1 MKISL
6 FRLLLTACYLL
17 AGQVGF
23 GQDLSKIQINIHL
36 KNSTL
41 KKAFHEMEGLSA
53 ISFTYKTDDITGYK
67 NINLQKD
74 NVTLTA
80 LLDELLKNTDLRY
93 EQVNANIIIK
103 KKKEAIAPSGSF
115 WESSG
120 SGNRD
125 SVRGKVVDEKGEALV
140 GVTVNVK
147 GQPRATLTDIYG
159 EFLLLVPD
167 KKIVL
172 SFSYVGHA
180 GRMIDLAKEEPSL
193 VVLKTGASYMRE
205 VVVTAL
211 GISKDAKKL
220 GYSVTTIGG
229 DQLNKARETNVAL
242 SLAGQ
247 VAGLNV
253 HGTSGGPGG
262 SARIL
267 LRGMPSM
274 NSGGSP
280 LFVINGVPIDNTQR
294 GSAGEWGGSD
304 NGDGIGNI
312 NPDDIET
319 VTVLKGQAASA
330 LYGTRATNGVIMI
343 TTKTGKKGDFT
354 VEFNT
359 NAAWDK
365 AVNSTDYQ
373 YVYGQGQNGIKPG
386 NATEARNTAR
396 LAWGAKMDG
405 ASVIQYN
412 GNSYPYSPYKKNI
425 ADFYQIGP
433 TFTNT
438 VALSSGG
445 DRGTFRLSLSN
456 LDNSSIVRNSGLNRK
471 TINLNVTQKVT
482 DNLSATVIANYI
494 DEQDKNRAQLSD
506 GPGNPNNG
514 LFLAPNISENILKPG
529 YDSKG
534 NEIVFSD
541 DNYVTNPWFAVN
553 KFINNTGRKR
563 LIAALS
569 AKYNFT
575 DWLYAQGRI
584 GYDLENDRIFQVTPT
599 GTNFTFNQAG
609 QSGQLNG
616 LTNLQTSEL
625 NLEGLIGA
633 SRHLT
638 KDLKLDATL
647 GVNSRKNGYEYV
659 EIFGSQFVIPYL
671 YTPSNV
677 VTYGRYYYY
686 YQKQVNSGYYTLDFN
701 YKDFLFLTTTGRY
714 DAYSTLLDNNRTIFT
729 PSVSTGFIFT
739 RFLHSDVLNYG
750 KLRAAYA
757 QTSGE
762 PIGGPNKTQSG
773 AYQTSLYYGV
783 GNAINGVPVGL
794 LNGSGG
800 TINNLPS
807 LPNLFLKPFVLAEI
821 EFGTELKFFNSRLG
835 LDVAYFSRKTKHEIQ
850 SAPLSMATGYASTF
864 VGTGST
870 WNRGL
875 EIELTGT
882 PVNTNQFSW
891 NITFNLTDVKN
902 KILQTDEAGNNVT
915 LGTYRPLNA
924 NTAFV
929 KGLAG
934 PQIMA
939 HDYTYETKGNDITNG
954 SKGNIIVDASG
965 LPIQGGLIPMGNVL
979 PTVYGGWKNDFSYKD
994 FTLSFLIDYNYG
1006 NKILSA
1012 TSYYTIYRG
1021 LNKLTLAGRSTGIT
1035 TGVTAGGDINTV
1047 AADAE
1052 DYYQRLSG
1060 ISRLNVLNGDY
1071 IKLRQVTIGYTL
1083 SEKALMRVP
1092 VFRTIE
1098 LSLVGRNL
1106 LTLMKHSDNID
1117 PEAAFS
1123 SNVMYA
1129 GIEGTSLPSARTFG
1143 INANFKFKSAPA
1155 SKPTVY

>member
-6 FRLLLTACYLL
+6 LPLLLTAGYLL
-17 AGQVGF
+17 AGQVSN
-23 GQDLSKIQINIHL
+23 GQDLRKIQISIHL

-41 KKAFHEMEGLSA
+41 KKALHEMEGLSA

-74 NVTLTA
+74 RVPLSE
-80 LLDELLKNTDLRY
+80 LLDELLKNTDLQY
-93 EQVNANIIIK
+93 EQVNANVIIK
-103 KKKEAIAPSGSF
+103 KKKDPTASAGSS
-115 WESSG
+115 WDLAGTG
-120 SGNRD
+120 SRD
-125 SVRGKVVDEKGEALV
+125 TIRGKVVDEKGEALI
-140 GVTVNVK
+140 GVTVSVK
-147 GQPRATLTDIYG
+147 GQPRATLTDVYG
-159 EFLLLVPD
+159 EFMLALPNKRMLLN
-167 KKIVL
+167 
-172 SFSYVGHA
+172 FSYVGHA
-180 GRMIDLAKEEPSL
+180 TRTIDLEKEDATL
-193 VVLKTGASYMRE
+193 IILKAGVSNMRE

-211 GISKDAKKL
+211 GISKDAKRL

-229 DQLNKARETNVAL
+229 DQLNRARETNVAL

-280 LFVINGVPIDNTQR
+280 LFVINGVPMDNTQR

-343 TTKTGKKGDFT
+343 TTKTGKKGDFG
-354 VEFNT
+354 VEYNT
-359 NAAWDK
+359 NSVWDK
-365 AVNSTDYQ
+365 AINSTDYQ
-373 YVYGQGQNGIKPG
+373 YVYGQGQNGFKPA
-386 NATEARNTAR
+386 NSTEARNTAR
-396 LAWGAKMDG
+396 LAWGARMDG
-405 ASVIQYN
+405 TSAIQFD
-412 GNSYPYSPYKKNI
+412 GNSYPYSPYTKNI
-425 ADFYQIGP
+425 ANFYRVGP
-433 TFTNT
+433 SFTNT
-438 VALSSGG
+438 VAVSNGG
-445 DRGTFRLSLSN
+445 DKGNFRLSLSN

-471 TINLNVTQKVT
+471 TINLNVTQKIT
-482 DNLSATVIANYI
+482 DKLSATVVANYI

-514 LFLAPNISENILKPG
+514 LFLAPNINENILKPG

-541 DNYVTNPWFAVN
+541 DSYVTNPWFAVN

-563 LIAALS
+563 MIAAIS

-575 DWLYAQGRI
+575 DWLYALGRG
-584 GYDLENDRIFQVTPT
+584 GYDQENDQIFQVTPT
-599 GTNFTFNQAG
+599 GTNFSFNSTG
-609 QSGQLNG
+609 QSGQLNQ
-616 LTNLQTSEL
+616 LTNLQTFEL
-625 NLEGLIGA
+625 NLDGLIGVA
-633 SRHLT
+633 HHLT
-638 KDLKLDATL
+638 EDLRLDATL
-647 GVNSRKNGYEYV
+647 GFNSRKNGYDYV
-659 EIFGSQFVIPYL
+659 EIYGSQFIIPYL
-671 YTPSNV
+671 YTPANTL
-677 VTYGRYYYY
+677 TYGRYYYY

-714 DAYSTLLDNNRTIFT
+714 DAYSTLLDHNRTIFT
-729 PSVSTGFIFT
+729 PSVSAGFVFS

-762 PIGGPNKTQSG
+762 PIGGPNNTQSG

-783 GNAINGVPVGL
+783 GNAINGISVGL
-794 LNGSGG
+794 LNGSNGSV
-800 TINNLPS
+800 NNLPS

-835 LDVAYFSRKTKHEIQ
+835 LDLAYFSRKTHHEIQ
-850 SAPLSMATGYASTF
+850 SSPLSEATGYSSTY

-882 PVNTNQFSW
+882 PVNTTRFSW
-891 NITFNLTDVKN
+891 NISLNSTNVTN
-902 KILQTDEAGNNVT
+902 KILKTDEAGNNVT

-934 PQIMA
+934 PQILA
-939 HDYTYETKGNDITNG
+939 YDYTYDA
-954 SKGNIIVDASG
+954 KGNIVVDASG
-965 LPIQGGLIPMGNVL
+965 LPIQGRLIPVGNVL
-979 PTVYGGWKNDFSYKD
+979 PTFYGGLKNEFSYKD
-994 FTLSFLIDYNYG
+994 ITLSFLIDYNYG

-1021 LNKLTLAGRSTGIT
+1021 LNKLTLAGRETGIT
-1035 TGVTAGGDINTV
+1035 TGVTAGGAPNTV
-1047 AADAE
+1047 TADAE
-1052 DYYQRLSG
+1052 DYYQRLAS
-1060 ISRLNVLNGDY
+1060 ISKLNVLNGDY
-1071 IKLRQVTIGYTL
+1071 IKLRQVTLGYTL
-1083 SEKALMRVP
+1083 SEKALAHVP
-1092 VFRTIE
+1092 VFRSIE
-1098 LSLVGRNL
+1098 VSLVARNL

-1123 SNVMYA
+1123 SNVKYA

-1143 INANFKFKSAPA
+1143 INANFKFKSGSA
-1155 SKPTVY
+1155 SPRH

>member
-6 FRLLLTACYLL
+6 FPLLLTACSLL
-17 AGQVGF
+17 AGQGIYS
-23 GQDLSKIQINIHL
+23 QDLSKIQVSIHL
-36 KNSTL
+36 KNATL
-41 KKAFHEMEGLSA
+41 KKALHEMEGLAA
-53 ISFTYKTDDITGYK
+53 ISFTYKTDDIASYK

-74 NVTLTA
+74 QITLSD
-80 LLDELLKNTDLRY
+80 LLDELLKNTDLQY
-93 EQVNANIIIK
+93 EQVNTNVIIK
-103 KKKEAIAPSGSF
+103 KKKEATASTGASR
-115 WESSG
+115 EG
-120 SGNRD
+120 VGTGNRD
-125 SVRGKVVDEKGEALV
+125 TLRGKVVDEKGEVLV
-140 GVTVNVK
+140 GVTVSVK
-147 GQPRATLTDIYG
+147 GQPRATRTDIYG
-159 EFLLLVPD
+159 EFMIPLPNKRISLV
-167 KKIVL
+167 
-172 SFSYVGHA
+172 FSYVGHA
-180 GRMIDLAKEEPSL
+180 ERTIDVEKEDATL
-193 VVLKTGASYMRE
+193 VVLKTGVSNLRE

-211 GISKDAKKL
+211 GISKDSKKL
-220 GYSVTTIGG
+220 GYSVTTIGE
-229 DQLNKARETNVAL
+229 DQLNRARETNVAL

-280 LFVINGVPIDNTQR
+280 LFVINGVPMDNTQR
-294 GSAGEWGGSD
+294 GAAGEWGGSD

-319 VTVLKGQAASA
+319 MTVLKGQAASA

-343 TTKTGKKGDFT
+343 TSKTGKKGDFT
-354 VEFNT
+354 VEYNT
-359 NAAWDK
+359 NAAWDR
-365 AVNSTDYQ
+365 AINSTDYQ
-373 YVYGQGQNGIKPG
+373 YEYGQGQNGVRPG
-386 NATEARNTAR
+386 NTTEARNTSR

-405 ASVIQYN
+405 LPTIQYD
-412 GNSYPYSPYKKNI
+412 GNSYAYSPYKNNI
-425 ADFYQIGP
+425 ANFYRVGP
-433 TFTNT
+433 SLTNT
-438 VALSSGG
+438 VAVSSGG
-445 DRGTFRLSLSN
+445 DQGTFRLSLSN
-456 LDNSSIVRNSGLNRK
+456 LDNSSIVRNGGLNRK
-471 TINLNVTQKVT
+471 TINLNVSQKIT
-482 DNLSATVIANYI
+482 DKLSATVVANYI

-514 LFLAPNISENILKPG
+514 LFLAPNINENILRPG
-529 YDSKG
+529 YDSQG
-534 NEIVFSD
+534 NEVVFSD
-541 DNYVTNPWFAVN
+541 DNYVTNPWFAVT
-553 KFINNTGRKR
+553 KFINNTSRKR
-563 LIAALS
+563 LIAAIS

-575 DWLYAQGRI
+575 DWLYAQGRV

-599 GTNFTFNQAG
+599 GTNFSFNQAG

-616 LTNLQTSEL
+616 LTNLQTYEL

-633 SRHLT
+633 SHHLT
-638 KDLKLDATL
+638 KNLRLDATL
-647 GVNSRKNGYEYV
+647 GLNSRKNGYEYV
-659 EIFGSQFVIPYL
+659 GIYGTQFVIPYL

-677 VTYGRYYYY
+677 VSYGRYYYY
-686 YQKQVNSGYYTLDFN
+686 YQKAVNSGYYTLDFN

-714 DAYSTLLDNNRTIFT
+714 DAYSTLDEDNRAIFT
-729 PSVSTGFIFT
+729 PSISGGFIFT
-739 RFLHSDVLNYG
+739 RFLHTPILNYG
-750 KLRAAYA
+750 KLRIAYA

-783 GNAINGVPVGL
+783 GNAINGVPVGT

-800 TINNLPS
+800 TVNNLPS

-835 LDVAYFSRKTKHEIQ
+835 LDLAYFSRRTRHEIQ
-850 SAPLSMATGYASTF
+850 SAPLSEAAGYSSTY

-870 WNRGL
+870 QNRGL
-875 EIELTGT
+875 EVELTGT
-882 PVNTNQFSW
+882 PVNNSRFSW
-891 NITFNLTDVKN
+891 NITFNFTDVTN
-902 KILQTDEAGNNVT
+902 KILETDEAGGNVT

-934 PQIMA
+934 PQILA
-939 HDYTYETKGNDITNG
+939 HDYIYDAKGHV
-954 SKGNIIVDASG
+954 IVDASG
-965 LPIQGGLIPMGNVL
+965 LPLQGSLIPVGNVL
-979 PTVYGGWKNDFSYKD
+979 PTVYGGLKNDFSYKN

-1021 LNKLTLAGRSTGIT
+1021 LNKMTLAGREGGIT
-1035 TGVTAGGDINTV
+1035 MGVTAGGAANMVT
-1047 AADAE
+1047 ADAE
-1052 DYYQRLSG
+1052 DYYQRLSS
-1060 ISRLNVLNGDY
+1060 ISKLNVLNGDY

-1083 SEKALMRVP
+1083 SEKALARAP
-1092 VFRTIE
+1092 LFRIIE

-1123 SNVMYA
+1123 SNLQYA

-1143 INANFKFKSAPA
+1143 INANIKFKSAPA
-1155 SKPTVY
+1155 RKVTAF